1 METTIYRHILLAV
14 DFEPESEPVVARAR
28 SLRDLFGARLSLLH
42 VVEHVPPA
50 VEYMPLGFAGE
61 VSSPDDL
68 TLEDELIEVARRQM
82 DTLGEQLGV
91 PETDRLIRVGPTGH
105 TIDEVAGEIGADLIL
120 IGSRG
125 RHGLLGLFGS
135 TAKAVL
141 RSQKCDVLCVRLGT
155 ND

>member
-1 METTIYRHILLAV
+1 MGTTIYRHILLAA

-28 SLRDLFGARLSLLH
+28 ALRDLFGARLSLLH
-42 VVEHVPPA
+42 VIEHVPPA

-68 TLEDELIEVARRQM
+68 TLEDELIEVARRQI
-82 DTLGEQLGV
+82 DTLGDQLGV
-91 PETDRLIRVGPTGH
+91 SETDRLIRVGPTGH
-105 TIDEVAGEIGADLIL
+105 TIDDVAGEIGADLIL

-141 RSQKCDVLCVRLGT
+141 RGLKCDVLCVRL
-155 ND
+155 DSDA